1 MAAEQES
8 QKQAKS
14 AAKRVAMKVSAVRSV
29 SAEDSA
35 ADKQSMGQVRKT
47 FVFLGFVAVAYALYL
62 VLSGQVDEFVT
73 SLAGVDL
80 AWIVAGVVCFLF
92 YYVFGVLAYALS
104 IIADPDNPVGIRDL
118 MSVEASG
125 VFFMRL
131 TPNSAGAP
139 PAQIYR
145 LTRAGLSVGEASAL
159 NFTRTVLYEAG
170 EGVFAAI
177 MLVFCGSYFYETFGD
192 VTLVGLF
199 LFGFKVVQ
207 VGAMLFLCLFPKP
220 VVAIG
225 NWALRFANRRGWLK
239 DDKFEKYFEMVNTQV
254 VKFSAAFKR
263 SARNVREMLLT
274 MLVTLLQLGCM
285 YALPWF
291 VLRSFGEPA
300 DFLVCLASGSMLELL
315 INAVPLPGG
324 AGGAE
329 VGFAMLFR
337 GMYGVHTTAGFV
349 IWRAVEYLLPVLIA
363 APCMGM
369 RSKGGESLNRRWSRF
384 RKRVLSLVTGRGAPG
399 GRRAASRGGV
409 TVRPAGPR
417 RAGTVVVSGGAKR
430 AAAERDVA
438 ARIAAGKAAAVAKR
452 AAAEPAAREA
462 EGVRREASIN
472 PAKLRRKQ
480 AARAK
485 GATGAKGG
493 ERPAPKG
500 TAGTRPAPG
509 QPPAA
514 GKAGEDA

>member
-1 MAAEQES
+1 MTPEQDNAEKPKAS
-8 QKQAKS
+8 SSTKK
-14 AAKRVAMKVSAVRSV
+14 VAMKVSAVRSV
-29 SAEDSA
+29 NAEDRA
-35 ADKQSMGQVRKT
+35 ADKESMGQVRKT
-47 FVFLGFVAVAYALYL
+47 FVFLAFVAVAYAVYL
-62 VLSGQVDEFVT
+62 VVTGQVDEFVT

-80 AWIVAGVVCFLF
+80 SWIVAGVVCFMF

-177 MLVFCGSYFYETFGD
+177 MLVFCGGYFYETFGD
-192 VTLVGLF
+192 VTLIGLF
-199 LFGFKVVQ
+199 LFGFKIVQ

-220 VVAIG
+220 VVFIG

-239 DDKFEKYFEMVNTQV
+239 DEKYEHYYEVVNTQV
-254 VKFSAAFKR
+254 VKFSTAFKR
-263 SARNVREMLLT
+263 SAKNVREMLLT

-291 VLRSFGEPA
+291 VLRSFGEEA
-300 DFLVCLASGSMLELL
+300 DFMVCLASGSMLELL

-369 RSKGGESLNRRWSRF
+369 RSKGGESLNRRWHRTW
-384 RKRVLSLVTGRGAPG
+384 KRIRGFVTGGRGVG
-399 GRRAASRGGV
+399 GKRIASHGGV
-409 TVRPAGPR
+409 TVRPGA
-417 RAGTVVVSGGAKR
+417 AKKSKVVVVSGAPKKK
-430 AAAERDVA
+430 ADVERDVQ
-438 ARIAAGKAAAVAKR
+438 ARIAAGKAAAAAKR
-452 AAAEPAAREA
+452 
-462 EGVRREASIN
+462 EGAS
-472 PAKLRRKQ
+472 
-480 AARAK
+480 
-485 GATGAKGG
+485 T
-493 ERPAPKG
+493 PKES
-500 TAGTRPAPG
+500 
-509 QPPAA
+509 
-514 GKAGEDA
+514 GKRS

>member
-1 MAAEQES
+1 MAADEKSPKE
-8 QKQAKS
+8 AKKA
-14 AAKRVAMKVSAVRSV
+14 AAKKVPLKVSAVRSV
-29 SAEDSA
+29 SPEDSA
-35 ADKQSMGQVRKT
+35 ADKKSLGQVRKT
-47 FVFLGFVAVAYALYL
+47 FIFLGFVAIAYAAYL
-62 VLSGQVDEFVT
+62 VFSGQVDEFVT

-80 AWIVAGVVCFLF
+80 AWITAGVICFLF
-92 YYVFGVLAYALS
+92 YYVFGVVAYALS

-177 MLVFCGSYFYETFGD
+177 MLVFCGGYFYETFGD

-225 NWALRFANRRGWLK
+225 NWALRFANRRRWLK
-239 DDKFEKYFEMVNTQV
+239 DDKYEQWYEMVNTQV

-263 SARNVREMLLT
+263 SAKNVREMLMT
-274 MLVTLLQLGCM
+274 MAVTLLQLGCM

-291 VLRSFGEPA
+291 VLRAFGEPA
-300 DFLVCLASGSMLELL
+300 DFLTCLASGSMLELL

-329 VGFAMLFR
+329 VGFAILFQ

-369 RSKGGESLNRRWSRF
+369 RSKGGESLNRRWNRF
-384 RKRVLSLVTGRGAPG
+384 RKRVVGFVTGRGG
-399 GRRAASRGGV
+399 GKRATARGGV
-409 TVRPAGPR
+409 TVKPKAKK
-417 RAGTVVVSGGAKR
+417 VVVSGAGAKSD
-430 AAAERDVA
+430 ASDVQ
-438 ARIAAGKAAAVAKR
+438 ARIAAGKAAAAAKKE
-452 AAAEPAAREA
+452 AAE
-462 EGVRREASIN
+462 
-472 PAKLRRKQ
+472 KD
-480 AARAK
+480 
-485 GATGAKGG
+485 
-493 ERPAPKG
+493 
-500 TAGTRPAPG
+500 
-509 QPPAA
+509 AA
-514 GKAGEDA
+514 GQK

>member
-1 MAAEQES
+1 MAEDEKS
-8 QKQAKS
+8 TEKTKS
-14 AAKRVAMKVSAVRSV
+14 AVKTKKVPLKVSAVRSV

-35 ADKQSMGQVRKT
+35 ADKKSLGQVRKT
-47 FVFLGFVAVAYALYL
+47 FIFLGFVAIAYAAYL
-62 VLSGQVDEFVT
+62 VFTGQVDEFVS

-92 YYVFGVLAYALS
+92 YYVFGVVAYALS

-177 MLVFCGSYFYETFGD
+177 MLIFCGGYFYETFGD
-192 VTLVGLF
+192 VTLIGAL
-199 LFGFKVVQ
+199 LFGFKVIQ

-239 DDKFEKYFEMVNTQV
+239 DDKFEHWYSMVNTQV
-254 VKFSAAFKR
+254 VKFSTAFKR
-263 SARNVREMLLT
+263 SAKNVREMALT

-300 DFLVCLASGSMLELL
+300 DFLICLASGAMLELL

-329 VGFAMLFR
+329 VGFAILFQ

-369 RSKGGESLNRRWSRF
+369 RSKSGESLNRRWARF
-384 RKRVLSLVTGRGAPG
+384 RKRVVRFVTGHGTG
-399 GRRAASRGGV
+399 KKTAARGGV
-409 TVRPAGPR
+409 TVKPKKGT
-417 RAGTVVVSGGAKR
+417 GKGGKTVVVTGAGKK
-430 AAAERDVA
+430 VA
-438 ARIAAGKAAAVAKR
+438 DPDIQARIEAGKAAAAAKKAAEAK
-452 AAAEPAAREA
+452 AAALAEARARKAEAEKREA
-462 EGVRREASIN
+462 VIRM
-472 PAKLRRKQ
+472 
-480 AARAK
+480 
-485 GATGAKGG
+485 
-493 ERPAPKG
+493 
-500 TAGTRPAPG
+500 
-509 QPPAA
+509 
-514 GKAGEDA
+514 

>member
-1 MAAEQES
+1 MAADEKSPKE
-8 QKQAKS
+8 AKKA
-14 AAKRVAMKVSAVRSV
+14 AAKKVPLKVSAVRSV
-29 SAEDSA
+29 SPEDSA
-35 ADKQSMGQVRKT
+35 ADKKSLGQVRKT
-47 FVFLGFVAVAYALYL
+47 FIFLGFVAIAYAAYL
-62 VLSGQVDEFVT
+62 VFSGQVDEFVT

-80 AWIVAGVVCFLF
+80 AWITAGVICFLF
-92 YYVFGVLAYALS
+92 YYVFGVVAYALS

-239 DDKFEKYFEMVNTQV
+239 DEKFEHWYEMVNTQV
-254 VKFSAAFKR
+254 VKFSTAFKR
-263 SARNVREMLLT
+263 SAKNVREMLLT

-300 DFLVCLASGSMLELL
+300 DFLICLASGSMLELL

-329 VGFAMLFR
+329 VGFAMLYQ

-369 RSKGGESLNRRWSRF
+369 RSKGGESLNHRWKRL
-384 RKRVLSLVTGRGAPG
+384 RKRIKGFVTGKGTPSKRT
-399 GRRAASRGGV
+399 AARGGV
-409 TVRPAGPR
+409 TVKPAGPKK
-417 RAGTVVVSGGAKR
+417 TKVVVSGGGKKASGDK
-430 AAAERDVA
+430 DIQ
-438 ARIAAGKAAAVAKR
+438 ARIAAGKAAAAAKR
-452 AAAEPAAREA
+452 AAAESSARE
-462 EGVRREASIN
+462 GDDVKLEASIN

-480 AARAK
+480 AAKKA
-485 GATGAKGG
+485 
-493 ERPAPKG
+493 
-500 TAGTRPAPG
+500 
-509 QPPAA
+509 AA
-514 GKAGEDA
+514 GKPTAGKPVAASKPAVAGKADKTA

>member
-1 MAAEQES
+1 MAEEKKSPQRPDE
-8 QKQAKS
+8 AKADAKTS
-14 AAKRVAMKVSAVRSV
+14 AAKASAAKTSAAKASAKKKVPLKVSALRSV
-29 SAEDSA
+29 PAEDRA
-35 ADKQSMGQVRKT
+35 ADKKSMGQVRKT
-47 FVFLGFVAVAYALYL
+47 VIFLGFVAVAYALYL
-62 VLSGQVDEFVT
+62 VFTGQVDEFVS
-73 SLAGVDL
+73 SLAGVDM
-80 AWIVAGVVCFLF
+80 AWIVAGIVCFLF
-92 YYVFGVLAYALS
+92 YYVFGVLAYVLS

-192 VTLVGLF
+192 VTLIGLF

-207 VGAMLFLCLFPKP
+207 VGAMLVLCLCPRP

-239 DDKFEKYFEMVNTQV
+239 DEKYEHYYDVVNTQV
-254 VKFSAAFKR
+254 VKFSTAFKR
-263 SARNVREMLLT
+263 SAANVREMLLT

-324 AGGAE
+324 TGGAE
-329 VGFAMLFR
+329 VGFAYLFG
-337 GMYGVHTTAGFV
+337 GMYGVHLSAGFV

-369 RSKGGESLNRRWSRF
+369 RSASGESINRRW
-384 RKRVLSLVTGRGAPG
+384 
-399 GRRAASRGGV
+399 RRAFRRVREFVAGGPGKRHGSARAGGV
-409 TVRPAGPR
+409 TVRPGSKKGSAAPAKKAAGP
-417 RAGTVVVSGGAKR
+417 GTGKASPAAASGKGGAGKGS
-430 AAAERDVA
+430 DVE
-438 ARIAAGKAAAVAKR
+438 ARIAAGKAAAAAKKK
-452 AAAEPAAREA
+452 PA
-462 EGVRREASIN
+462 
-472 PAKLRRKQ
+472 
-480 AARAK
+480 
-485 GATGAKGG
+485 
-493 ERPAPKG
+493 APKG
-500 TAGTRPAPG
+500 
-509 QPPAA
+509 
-514 GKAGEDA
+514 E

>member
-1 MAAEQES
+1 MERATGAYVAAEEQS
-8 QKQAKS
+8 PKKAKA
-14 AAKRVAMKVSAVRSV
+14 AAKKVPLKVSAVRSV
-29 SAEDSA
+29 SPQDSE
-35 ADKQSMGQVRKT
+35 ADKKSLGQVRKT
-47 FVFLGFVAVAYALYL
+47 FVFLGFVAVAYAAYL
-62 VLSGQVDEFVT
+62 VLTGQVDEFVT
-73 SLAGVDL
+73 SLAGVDT

-177 MLVFCGSYFYETFGD
+177 MLVFCGGYFYETFGD
-192 VTLVGLF
+192 VTLVGIF

-225 NWALRFANRRGWLK
+225 NWGLRFANRRRWIK
-239 DDKFEKYFEMVNTQV
+239 DEKYEQWYEAVNTQV

-263 SARNVREMLLT
+263 SAKNVREMLLT

-291 VLRSFGEPA
+291 VLRAFGEPA
-300 DFLVCLASGSMLELL
+300 DFLICLASGSMLELL

-329 VGFAMLFR
+329 VGFAILFR

-369 RSKGGESLNRRWSRF
+369 RSKSGESLNRRWKRF
-384 RKRVLSLVTGRGAPG
+384 RGRVADLVTGHGSGRGKKA
-399 GRRAASRGGV
+399 RGGV
-409 TVRPAGPR
+409 TVRP
-417 RAGTVVVSGGAKR
+417 GAKR
-430 AAAERDVA
+430 VVAAGGGSGKAGGSSDVQ
-438 ARIAAGKAAAVAKR
+438 ARIAAGKAAAAAKKEVGEKGG
-452 AAAEPAAREA
+452 AAAGGADGTAAGA
-462 EGVRREASIN
+462 GSDSG
-472 PAKLRRKQ
+472 
-480 AARAK
+480 ARAD
-485 GATGAKGG
+485 A
-493 ERPAPKG
+493 R
-500 TAGTRPAPG
+500 
-509 QPPAA
+509 
-514 GKAGEDA
+514 KAGGA